1 MNTHKIISSIVFA
14 GAFAVFA
21 GCTEKE
27 KIASY
32 SEFNYYPP
40 VFYTE
45 GGQKL
50 SFQTD
55 DGGNM
60 CAMASANGSDHI
72 MVNGVEYQIVTDNG
86 RWVARRFDGNSGNVD
101 PVTING
107 TSGFYI
113 VYPGASG
120 TEFNT
125 TNGTYYVTPP
135 LPDNPPMAAV
145 ITTNNILLNPCCC
158 IINVITQSDVPV
170 KMSIGVDGSSAAR
183 FVKGGHIDPVNAVFV
198 DGDEL
203 YVEDEPCGAV
213 NVYASLVHKRIVLP
227 MSGNQVQVSDMQI
240 DVDGGLGEGGETF
253 SISDPITLRKGYVY
267 NIDLTRL

>member
-1 MNTHKIISSIVFA
+1 MNTNKIISSIVFA
-14 GAFAVFA
+14 GVLAVFA

-50 SFQTD
+50 SFETD
-55 DGGNM
+55 GGGNM
-60 CAMASANGSDHI
+60 CAMASSNGSDHI

-86 RWVARRFDGNSGNVD
+86 RWVARRVSGSGNVD
-101 PVTING
+101 PVTVNG

-113 VYPGASG
+113 VYPGGSG
-120 TEFNT
+120 VSFSE
-125 TNGTYYVTPP
+125 TNGTYYVAPT

-145 ITTNNILLNPCCC
+145 ITNNNILLNPCCC
-158 IINVITQSDVPV
+158 ILNVITRSDVPV
-170 KMSIGVDGSSAAR
+170 KMSIETDGSPTAR
-183 FVKGGHIDPVNAVFV
+183 FVKGGNIDPVNAVFV
-198 DGDEL
+198 DGDEMV
-203 YVEDEPCGAV
+203 VEDEPCGAV

-227 MSGNQVQVSDMQI
+227 MSANQVHVNGISI
-240 DVDGGLGEGGETF
+240 DVNDGESLFGANNL
-253 SISDPITLRKGYVY
+253 TLRKGYVY